1 MKLNYLTLSLAIL
14 MGFNSCSKDEDP
26 MDTRTNANINGSVNL
41 YDEAT
46 TLVDKSGMNVRV
58 EGLTS
63 TIEATTDTDGKFTLS
78 AVPFGTYTLVYEK
91 AGFGTYKL
99 FELNHSRSGAST
111 NITNVPSLGQTSS
124 TQITDLTASVNGSDV
139 NLTIT
144 SNPGGSNGNSR
155 YMRYFLSNSSDVS
168 DQNYTYYS
176 DVFVSSINPKEI
188 SLSASALSA
197 AGFSSGETVFV
208 KAYGDSYWSNSYDD
222 LDLERRVFPNLNPSS
237 AAAVSF
243 QMP

>member
-26 MDTRTNANINGSVNL
+26 TDTRTNANINGSVNL

-46 TLVDKSGMNVRV
+46 ALVDKSGMNVRV
-58 EGLTS
+58 EGTS
-63 TIEATTDTDGKFTLS
+63 TVEATTDTDGKFTLS

-99 FELNHSRSGAST
+99 FELNHSRSGATT
-111 NITNVPSLGQTSS
+111 NITNVPSLGQTST
-124 TQITDLTASVNGSDV
+124 TQITDLTASVNASDV
-139 NLTIT
+139 ILTIT

-168 DQNYTYYS
+168 DQSYTYYS

-188 SLSASALSA
+188 SLSASDLSA